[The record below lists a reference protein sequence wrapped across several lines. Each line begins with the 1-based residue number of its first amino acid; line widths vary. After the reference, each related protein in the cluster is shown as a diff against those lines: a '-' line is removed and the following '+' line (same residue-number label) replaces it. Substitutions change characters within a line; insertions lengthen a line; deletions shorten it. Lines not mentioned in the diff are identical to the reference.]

1 MTDGLASVLLLHSPG
16 TSSSSSLSE
25 DSHHSRMCKC
35 HSRRPVLIL
44 ALCVCR
50 GGARNWLG
58 RDHEVVEIATYLG
71 QLEFLF
77 STTIILGNFASVVI
91 LVILSAW
98 MEMLNRQL

>member
-1 MTDGLASVLLLHSPG
+1 MF
-16 TSSSSSLSE
+16 
-25 DSHHSRMCKC
+25 KC

-58 RDHEVVEIATYLG
+58 RDHEIVEIATYLG

-77 STTIILGNFASVVI
+77 STIVLVNFVCVVI
-91 LVILSAW
+91 SVIQSAW
-98 MEMLNRQL
+98 METLNSQF

>member
-1 MTDGLASVLLLHSPG
+1 MTDGSASVLLLHSPG

-25 DSHHSRMCKC
+25 DSHFSCMCKC
-35 HSRRPVLIL
+35 HSRRPTLIL

-58 RDHEVVEIATYLG
+58 RDHEIVETATYLG

-77 STTIILGNFASVVI
+77 STTIILGNCVRVVI